1 MNEEIGYGIIIE
13 LKKINKNLEKIAE
26 AGVVHHWLDPQK
38 VVLFPNVEEN
48 EDDETS

>member
-1 MNEEIGYGIIIE
+1 MSDEIGVEIVVE
-13 LKKINKNLEKIAE
+13 LKRINENLQKIAE

-38 VVLFPNVEEN
+38 VVLFPSVEEN